1 VTVPLIHRELREA
14 MDPDSP
20 VELSSKRRRCGGAA
34 KGHSDASG
42 RGASQQP
49 PAPESQQPRPT
60 LPELQHAQPPSPWY
74 SSAILLIILV
84 LLFYVALG
92 FDAQI

>member
-1 VTVPLIHRELREA
+1 

-20 VELSSKRRRCGGAA
+20 VELSSKRRRSGGAV

-42 RGASQQP
+42 RGASQQSHTP

-60 LPELQHAQPPSPWY
+60 LPELQRAQPPSPWY
-74 SSAILLIILV
+74 SFDYFASFV
-84 LLFYVALG
+84 LSGFRIRCPDLG
-92 FDAQI
+92 TLRQVRFRE